1 MDAIFMAKKKRYD
14 CISLLCFSCYCPS
27 FLSCPLFSSLCARYD
42 TNVTFNMLLFFCLLI
57 LSGERDD
64 EDEDADDAAE
74 ENSGGVLP
82 TVRNSNSNRKLRL
95 I

>member
-1 MDAIFMAKKKRYD
+1 MPFSWPKRNGTTA
-14 CISLLCFSCYCPS
+14 SPS
-27 FLSCPLFSSLCARYD
+27 FVSLATVPLFFLVRFSRYD